1 MNLAHEPTKILITG
15 ASGEGKSTYFTRY
28 IYKALGTI
36 YNKIFVF
43 DHQGELTIRLGY
55 PPSFTE
61 DELTQN
67 WQDKQLIIFDPSVL
81 FPGETENA
89 WNFFCEWTFERC
101 QNNLG
106 YKKLL
111 ACDELQMFSSTKE
124 LAWEQC
130 LIIETGRKYEL
141 DFLGIAQQYN
151 LVHNRVRNQMTEFV
165 TFRQE
170 DKLILDALEEK
181 GFQPDVVKRL
191 GKGEFLIRN
200 IQGAYV
206 KAKIDLTRPT
216 ERTMVKSSEV
226 ETLGSES
233 ADDIK

>member
-28 IYKALGTI
+28 INNASGTI

-43 DHQGELTIRLGY
+43 DHQGELTVRLGKQAI
-55 PPSFTE
+55 PAFTE
-61 DELTQN
+61 DELVKSWQN
-67 WQDKQLIIFDPSVL
+67 NKLVVFDPSQL

-111 ACDELQMFSSTKE
+111 ACDELQMFSTTKE
-124 LAWEQC
+124 LPWEQC

-141 DFLGIAQQYN
+141 DFLGISQQYN
-151 LVHNRVRNQMTEFV
+151 LVHNRVRNQMTELI

-181 GFQPDVVKRL
+181 GFDSDSVRRL
-191 GKGEFLIRN
+191 GKGEFLVRN
-200 IQGAYV
+200 TKGAYL
-206 KAKIDLTRPT
+206 KSKIDLTRPT
-216 ERTMVKSSEV
+216 QEHNVENRTDTISED
-226 ETLGSES
+226 SEE
-233 ADDIK
+233 

>member
-15 ASGEGKSTYFTRY
+15 ASGEGKSTYFTRFVY
-28 IYKALGTI
+28 NSLGTI
-36 YNKIFVF
+36 YNKIYVF
-43 DHQGELTIRLGY
+43 DHQAELVTRLGCQ
-55 PPSFTE
+55 PSYTE
-61 DELTQN
+61 DDLTKAWERN
-67 WQDKQLIIFDPSVL
+67 NLIVFDPSVI

-124 LAWEQC
+124 LPWEQC

-141 DFLGIAQQYN
+141 DFLGISQQYN
-151 LVHNRVRNQMTEFV
+151 LVHNRVRNQMTELI

-170 DKLILDALEEK
+170 DKLVLDALEEK
-181 GFQPDVVKRL
+181 GFQSDSVKRL
-191 GKGEFLIRN
+191 SKGEFLIRN
-200 IQGAYV
+200 TKGVYL
-206 KAKIDLTRPT
+206 KSKIDLTQQRQSDT
-216 ERTMVKSSEV
+216 V
-226 ETLGSES
+226 EAS
-233 ADDIK
+233 D